1 MQRARKPS
9 AASGPFLTEPQYQV
23 TPDGEG
29 RPSAISGGGSNAS
42 GITYYMPSGQPT
54 GNRPAQIMTSC
65 AGLTCY
71 PITYQYD
78 PKTLRMTGYSAAGSN
93 ETVSGTLNW
102 NPNGSLQQL
111 VIADPLNSAD
121 SQTCAYSA
129 DDLARISSV
138 RCKY

>member
-1 MQRARKPS
+1 
-9 AASGPFLTEPQYQV
+9 
-23 TPDGEG
+23 
-29 RPSAISGGGSNAS
+29 
-42 GITYYMPSGQPT
+42 
-54 GNRPAQIMTSC
+54 MTSC

-138 RCKY
+138 SCNNGSAWGQQFTYDAFGNISKSVPAGATGISWLPGYNSSTNHYSLGEPVTMPMGMC